1 MNPLLMMENAM
12 TDYDYSRERLVTD
25 MKTVLADTEEL
36 LRAVGAESKEKIAGI
51 RPRVEAA
58 ILRARTRLAEME
70 AAIETRARQRAREV
84 DAYAAEHPWK
94 AAGMAAAV
102 GAAVG
107 AIVAA
112 LLARR

>member
-1 MNPLLMMENAM
+1 M

-25 MKTVLADTEEL
+25 LKTVLADTEEL
-36 LRAVGAESKEKIAGI
+36 LRAVGAESKEKIAGV
-51 RPRVEAA
+51 RPRVETA

-70 AAIETRARQRAREV
+70 AAIEARARQGMR
-84 DAYAAEHPWK
+84 DADVYAAEHPWK
-94 AAGMAAAV
+94 AAGMAAGV